1 MDKIDKILNQLS
13 QKEREKIKDTL
24 SQIDNNNFENLDLK
38 KLKDREDLFRVRK
51 GSLRI
56 IFRKI
61 DNSIKIL
68 AIEHRSSKTYK
79 NLSKLKS
86 P

>member
-13 QKEREKIKDTL
+13 QKEREKIKDAL
-24 SQIDNNNFENLDLK
+24 SQINNNNFENLDLK

-61 DNSIKIL
+61 DGSIKIL
-68 AIEHRSSKTYK
+68 AIERRSGKTYK
-79 NLSKLKS
+79 R
-86 P
+86 